1 MVPKL
6 KLQLLRDVNALNQ
19 EGFIKRTA
27 SAINTAVYGQPY
39 GNTAYNTNNSVS
51 TFNKVNHSN
60 NPSLQ
65 LNEKNLLDRLQAKFR
80 QAELANNT
88 PNTLADTSSG
98 NKDYPIHSPI
108 QILLIL

>member
-1 MVPKL
+1 VIPKL
-6 KLQLLRDVNALNQ
+6 KLQLLRDVLNQ

-27 SAINTAVYGQPY
+27 SAINTAVYGQPN

-65 LNEKNLLDRLQAKFR
+65 LNENNLLDRLPAKFR

-98 NKDYPIHSPI
+98 NKDYPIHSRI
-108 QILLIL
+108 LIL